1 MDILKF
7 LIGDNIPRIINNNS
21 GTINS
26 ILDGIESGLVP
37 KELGGPEHNYDFI
50 KKGINV
56 DEYS

>member
-37 KELGGPEHNYDFI
+37 KELGRPEHN
-50 KKGINV
+50 
-56 DEYS
+56 